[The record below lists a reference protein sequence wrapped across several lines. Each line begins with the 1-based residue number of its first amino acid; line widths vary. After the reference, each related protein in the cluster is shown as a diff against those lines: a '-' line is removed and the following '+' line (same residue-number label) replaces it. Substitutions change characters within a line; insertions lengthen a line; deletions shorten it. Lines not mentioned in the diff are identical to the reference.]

1 MYYSTKR
8 QGFLVDQVGVLESMT
23 TSLSLTRYQ
32 GYAFKIITELH
43 GIENMPDLAF
53 PTRQA
58 QLELLETVLNQGTE
72 AFDLERMGE
81 MDDEYNPKLVG
92 RSGGGTPAPG
102 GRAAP
107 AQRMTGSM
115 QALAG
120 GSHMAYVEQNRLVK

>member
-1 MYYSTKR
+1 MFR
-8 QGFLVDQVGVLESMT
+8 
-23 TSLSLTRYQ
+23 LTDPPYQ

-81 MDDEYNPKLVG
+81 VDDEYNPKLVG
-92 RSGGGTPAPG
+92 RSGTGTPVPG

>member
-1 MYYSTKR
+1 
-8 QGFLVDQVGVLESMT
+8 
-23 TSLSLTRYQ
+23 
-32 GYAFKIITELH
+32 
-43 GIENMPDLAF
+43 MPDLAF

-81 MDDEYNPKLVG
+81 VDDEYNPKLVG
-92 RSGGGTPAPG
+92 RSGAGTPVSGSRGAG
-102 GRAAP
+102 P

>member
-1 MYYSTKR
+1 
-8 QGFLVDQVGVLESMT
+8 
-23 TSLSLTRYQ
+23 
-32 GYAFKIITELH
+32 
-43 GIENMPDLAF
+43 MPDLAF

-81 MDDEYNPKLVG
+81 VDDEYNPKLVG
-92 RSGGGTPAPG
+92 RSGTGTPVS